1 MPKRKTKRAIVLPDI
16 HVPLQSKQ
24 ALECVYQAME
34 IVKPDTLI
42 LLGDVAELESVSM
55 WQWKKKKR
63 PTLEDQ
69 LRLVNR
75 DLRAANRVLDDIDRA
90 CDKSGVKQKYYC
102 EGNHEVWL
110 DNFIEE
116 NPFLE
121 KEYSV
126 KNAFRLNKRGYHYY
140 PYGKYLKLG
149 DLNFYHGG
157 HYRGMYHAINHVRQL
172 ASNVMYAHHHD
183 VAREGLASM
192 RGVHAAWCIGSLKQ
206 YNSEANKWLKG
217 RKVNWS
223 LAFAIVDW
231 FNGGKFKAEV
241 VDITAGKTMVWG
253 KLIDGNKRR

>member
-1 MPKRKTKRAIVLPDI
+1 MARRQIKRAIVLPDI
-16 HVPLQSKQ
+16 HVPLHSKP
-24 ALECVYQAME
+24 AMSCVYQAME
-34 IVKPDTLI
+34 IVKPDAMI

-63 PTLEDQ
+63 PHLDDQ
-69 LRLVNR
+69 LKLVDKELKVSNK
-75 DLRAANRVLDDIDRA
+75 LLDNIDCA
-90 CDKSGVKQKYYC
+90 CDLSGVVDKFYC

-116 NPFLE
+116 NPHLE
-121 KEYSV
+121 DKYGVE
-126 KNAFRLNKRGYHYY
+126 NAFKLDERNYQYY
-140 PYGKYLKLG
+140 PYGKYLTIG

-157 HYRGMYHAINHVRQL
+157 HYAGIYHAMNHVKHL

-206 YNSEANKWLKG
+206 YNSESNKWLKG

-223 LAFAIVDW
+223 HAFAIVDW
-231 FNGGKFKAEV
+231 FNSGKFKVEV
-241 VDITAGKTMVWG
+241 VDITAGKTAVWG
-253 KLIDGNKRR
+253 NFIDGNKK

>member
-1 MPKRKTKRAIVLPDI
+1 MPTTKIKRAIVLPDI
-16 HVPLQSKQ
+16 HVPLHSKP
-24 ALECVYQAME
+24 AMECVYQAME

-69 LRLVNR
+69 LRLIR
-75 DLRAANRVLDDIDRA
+75 KDLRVANKLLDEIDAAADF
-90 CDKSGVKQKYYC
+90 SGVVNKFYC
-102 EGNHEVWL
+102 EGNHEVWI

-126 KNAFRLNKRGYHYY
+126 QNAFLLKERKYKYY
-140 PYGKYLKLG
+140 PYGKYLTIG

-157 HYRGMYHAINHVRQL
+157 HYKGMYHAINHVKNL
-172 ASNVMYAHHHD
+172 AANVMYAHHHD
-183 VAREGLASM
+183 VAREGIASM

-231 FNGGKFKAEV
+231 FGNGKFKVEV

-253 KLIDGNKRR
+253 KLIDGNRK